1 MALGDRKARLLL
13 LLLGISLVHGMIY
26 SALTPPWQSPD
37 EPRHFEYV
45 SLLYEKRRLI
55 TEKDVSP
62 LLQRAII
69 ASMQEH
75 NFWQFGRG
83 LLNPQKP
90 PQSFEDIWGAGG
102 PTTLLHRSPL
112 YYLLGL
118 PFFALVAGKDLVTQL
133 YTLRLLS
140 VILGMLTVLTAWLT
154 ARELFPD
161 DDFMAI
167 GVPAFVALLPMF
179 AFMAGSVN
187 SDNLANLVVSL
198 LLLLLVIVFRRGL
211 SWPRALGILVLVAV
225 GLATKRTTTSVI
237 PLLLAAIP
245 LFYVGM
251 REEKQGKA
259 LQVSRLGLGLA
270 AGVAILAI
278 IVALVVGK
286 SGLLGGETLKN
297 MERILF
303 RYLFNYPGQLQA
315 ILTQLSS
322 LTVSTLFS
330 SLQRLFTSFWA
341 EFGWLKVILAPLWY
355 QVLAGVCL
363 AALGGIFLFAFRLVC
378 RPDLLESWQK
388 HCLLLFASYI
398 LIVTAAP
405 IIFFSAYL
413 ATQWEAPPQG
423 RYVFLGIVPIAIL
436 LMLGLRELVPVRSR
450 PSFLVL
456 CMVAMVFF
464 DFLCLTRYFIPYFY
478 G

>member
-1 MALGDRKARLLL
+1 MALGDRKAKLLF
-13 LLLGISLVHGMIY
+13 LLLGISLVHGLIY
-26 SALTPPWQSPD
+26 SAVIPPWQSPD

-45 SLLYEKRRLI
+45 SLLCEKRRLI

-62 LLQRAII
+62 PLQRAII

-83 LLNPQKP
+83 FFNPQKP
-90 PQSFEDIWGAGG
+90 PQSFADIWGAGG

-140 VILGMLTVLTAWLT
+140 VILGMLTVLIAWCT

-161 DDFMAI
+161 DDFMRI
-167 GVPAFVALLPMF
+167 GVPAFIALLPMF

-245 LFYVGM
+245 LLYVGM
-251 REEKQGKA
+251 REEKQEKA

-270 AGVAILAI
+270 AGVVILA

-297 MERILF
+297 MERTLS

-341 EFGWLKVILAPLWY
+341 EFGWLKVRLAPLWY

-363 AALGGIFLFAFRLVC
+363 AALGGIFLLTFRLVR
-378 RPDLLESWQK
+378 RPELLESWQK
-388 HCLLLFASYI
+388 RCLLLFALYI
-398 LIVTAAP
+398 LIVAAAP
-405 IIFFSAYL
+405 VIFFSAYL

-436 LMLGLRELVPVRSR
+436 LMLGLREPVPVRYR

-456 CMVAMVFF
+456 CLVAMVFF
-464 DFLCLTRYFIPYFY
+464 DFLCLTRYVIPYFY